1 MIAVA
6 LMAVAMLA
14 VLISAVS
21 ATKPMPVSGTFFPT
35 GDPGLSPR
43 FAGKSANNFLSIIDG
58 TQMWT
63 GSFAGPAVSNG
74 LWIIHKAGDP
84 EAPGYHLTAVQN
96 TFELDVVYDGKEGT
110 LLLKGAVGNWRIIS
124 GTIELTNLRGQG
136 KISVINVDMMIFGY
150 EGQVH
155 FEP

>member
-1 MIAVA
+1 
-6 LMAVAMLA
+6 
-14 VLISAVS
+14 
-21 ATKPMPVSGTFFPT
+21 
-35 GDPGLSPR
+35 
-43 FAGKSANNFLSIIDG
+43 
-58 TQMWT
+58 MWT

-136 KISVINVDMMIFGY
+136 KISVINVDLMIFGY